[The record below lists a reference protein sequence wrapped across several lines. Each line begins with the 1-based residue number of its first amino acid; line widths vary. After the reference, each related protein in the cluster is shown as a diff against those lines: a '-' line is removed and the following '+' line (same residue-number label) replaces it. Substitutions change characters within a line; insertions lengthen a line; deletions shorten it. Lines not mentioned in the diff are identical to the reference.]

1 MLFLLLVQAAE
12 RYGST
17 HAVILGG
24 AEIEQQCVKVKN
36 LEKREEAEVP
46 MEELSSFEF
55 L

>member
-1 MLFLLLVQAAE
+1 MLQAAE

-24 AEIEQQCVKVKN
+24 AEIEQQSVKVKN
-36 LEKREEAEVP
+36 LEKREEAEVSLV
-46 MEELSSFEF
+46 ELGSFEF